1 MPGDGQ
7 VTTASLEKVAA
18 LLREGAT
25 VVGSRP
31 GDSPSLAD
39 VPRQNRRAD
48 LLREL
53 WGDDPQPSGSR
64 AVGQGRLVWGRPF
77 ADILAADR
85 LPPDFAYDDEAGLV
99 LHAVH
104 RQVADNDVYFV
115 ANASQRSGWI
125 DCRFRVSGKTPEL
138 WHADT
143 GHREPAALFAQ
154 DGPVTRVPLFFE
166 PAGSVFVVFRPGPAG
181 VHATEFRF
189 SANSGAAQ
197 TAPLRIV
204 RASVWSAE
212 RCGSD

>member
-1 MPGDGQ
+1 MPEGYDFDACGGETLAQLAVKDGQVALPHGKTYRYLVLPGDGQ

-18 LLREGAT
+18 LLRDGAT

-39 VPRQNRRAD
+39 APRQNRRAD

-64 AVGQGRLVWGRPF
+64 AVGQGRLLWGRPF
-77 ADILAADR
+77 ADILAADK

-104 RQVADNDVYFV
+104 RQVADSDVYFV

-125 DCRFRVSGKTPEL
+125 DCRFRVSGKTPSF
-138 WHADT
+138 
-143 GHREPAALFAQ
+143 GMPIPVAAS
-154 DGPVTRVPLFFE
+154 R
-166 PAGSVFVVFRPGPAG
+166 RPCS
-181 VHATEFRF
+181 RRM
-189 SANSGAAQ
+189 
-197 TAPLRIV
+197 AP
-204 RASVWSAE
+204 
-212 RCGSD
+212 